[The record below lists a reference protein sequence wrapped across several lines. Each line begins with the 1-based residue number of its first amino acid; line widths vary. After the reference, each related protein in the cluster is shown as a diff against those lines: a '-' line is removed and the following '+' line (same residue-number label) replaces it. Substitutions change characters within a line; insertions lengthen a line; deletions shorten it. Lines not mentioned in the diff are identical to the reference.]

1 MVHPSVEEI
10 QEQTLT
16 TFNKQPC
23 LWQVQVAKALLQGSR
38 DVVCTAG
45 TSMGKTLTFW
55 IPLLF
60 HPNGIQIIVTPLN
73 QLGQQQVED
82 LKSMGMQ
89 AIAINADTANADN
102 YKVHTGVTIP
112 CYEHPS
118 L

>member
-1 MVHPSVEEI
+1 MVHPSVKEI
-10 QEQTLT
+10 RERMLT
-16 TFNKQPC
+16 TFNKWPC
-23 LWQVQVAKALLQGSR
+23 LWQVQVAKALLQGGR

-60 HPNGIQIIVTPLN
+60 HPDGIQIIVTPLN

-89 AIAINADTANADN
+89 AIAINTDTANADN
-102 YKVHTGVTIP
+102 YKVHTSVTILR
-112 CYEHPS
+112 YERP
-118 L
+118 